1 MLQGLPSGQ
10 EVDWWALGIMMYAMM
25 TGKFPFNDTDKYR
38 LQHKIRCH
46 EVTYPMG
53 ISKEAELIM
62 RMVSII
68 NITSFGFLKGLF
80 S

>member
-25 TGKFPFNDTDKYR
+25 TGKFPFIDADDYM

-46 EVTYPMG
+46 EVTYPMR
-53 ISKEAELIM
+53 ISKEAAMIM
-62 RMVSII
+62 NMVSII
-68 NITSFGFLKGLF
+68 NIKTEALHVLG
-80 S
+80 

>member
-25 TGKFPFNDTDKYR
+25 TGNLPFIDTDRCR
-38 LQHKIRCH
+38 LHHKIRCH

-53 ISKEAELIM
+53 ISKEAEMIM

-68 NITSFGFLKGLF
+68 NIKTEALHVLG
-80 S
+80 